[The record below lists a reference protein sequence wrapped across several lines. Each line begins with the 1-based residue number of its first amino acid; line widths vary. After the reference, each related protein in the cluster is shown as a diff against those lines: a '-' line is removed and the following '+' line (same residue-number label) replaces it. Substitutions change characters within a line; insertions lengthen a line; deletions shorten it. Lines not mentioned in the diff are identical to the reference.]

1 MPRTHSLPKR
11 LFTAALPLLGALQA
25 PDALAQV
32 PAPEP
37 QPGAAPAAPAP
48 GAPAVPAAQPADA
61 GPPGP
66 TAGEPADAAA
76 ALDPAALNAKIEKLQ
91 QAFDRLKAEQEAAAA
106 AASEVST
113 EDSSTKSEP
122 LKIYGFTD
130 VGVQRVWMSEK
141 SPIARL
147 FPVND
152 TSFVVGNVN
161 LYFDAQPIEHFRGLT
176 ELRFTNAPQGD
187 VINYG
192 GLAGTFERKS
202 TFSYDTGGT
211 AVNAPMWAGSVVL
224 ERAWLE
230 WNEHQALKVRVGNFF
245 TPFGIWNEDHGSPT
259 LISLAL
265 PQFIIQKWIP
275 IRQTGV
281 MLYGSA
287 FAGDWELGYQG
298 TFTNGRQ
305 EISNLN
311 FDNNFGVGGRLYAR
325 RDTGAV
331 NSTFGLSY
339 FTGTTVEN
347 RIDVVASPTGISGI
361 ALEDETTTE
370 FTEHVLG
377 ADATVDIDA
386 TRIRAEAMVRRR
398 VYRPGYRAK
407 GDMLFSAGSYIPD
420 AWQQAAYLLVAHQLP
435 WAGLEPFLYVEAQ
448 EQPLI
453 IGDALFVASGGLNV
467 HFNAAVQLK
476 TQAMRGYF
484 MSWLLDSPY
493 DPSVNNVTSVYSRL
507 VMAF

>member
-1 MPRTHSLPKR
+1 MPRPPSLPLR
-11 LFTAALPLLGALQA
+11 LFSLALPLLGALQA

-37 QPGAAPAAPAP
+37 PPGADPAAPAGPAAEPAGAEPP
-48 GAPAVPAAQPADA
+48 GATADK
-61 GPPGP
+61 
-66 TAGEPADAAA
+66 PADAAA

-91 QAFDRLKAEQEAAAA
+91 QAFERLKAEQAAAA
-106 AASEVST
+106 ATASEVST
-113 EDSSTKSEP
+113 EDSSTKSDP

-130 VGVQRVWMSEK
+130 VGIQRVWISEK
-141 SPIARL
+141 SPIARI
-147 FPVND
+147 FEVND
-152 TSFVVGNVN
+152 TTFVVGNVN

-187 VINYG
+187 IVNYG

-202 TFSYDTGGT
+202 TFSYDSGGT

-230 WNEHQALKVRVGNFF
+230 WNEQQALKVRVGNFF

-265 PQFIIQKWIP
+265 PQFIIQQWIP
-275 IRQTGV
+275 VRQTGV

-305 EISNLN
+305 ELSNLN

-331 NSTFGLSY
+331 NATFGLSY

-347 RIDVVASPTGISGI
+347 RIDVVASSEGINGI
-361 ALEDETTTE
+361 ALVDETTTE
-370 FTEHVLG
+370 YTEHIAG
-377 ADATVDIDA
+377 ADAAVDIDA
-386 TRIRAEAMVRRR
+386 TRIRAEAIVRRR
-398 VYRPGYRAK
+398 VYKPGHRPQ
-407 GDMLFSAGSYIPD
+407 GDMLFTPGAYLPD
-420 AWQQAAYLLVAHQLP
+420 AWQQGAYVLLAHQLP

-467 HFNAAVQLK
+467 HFNSAVQLK
-476 TQAMRGYF
+476 TQAMRAYF
-484 MSWLLDSPY
+484 MSWHLESPH
-493 DPSVNNVTSVYSRL
+493 DPSVNNVTSIYSRL